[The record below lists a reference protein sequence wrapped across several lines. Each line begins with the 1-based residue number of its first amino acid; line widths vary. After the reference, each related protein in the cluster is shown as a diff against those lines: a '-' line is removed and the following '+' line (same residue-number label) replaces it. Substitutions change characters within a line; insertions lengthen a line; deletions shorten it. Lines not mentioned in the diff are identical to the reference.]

1 MTAKMN
7 EKESEEEIERAFQLF
22 AFEDKK
28 TITFDNL
35 KKIAQELGETMTD
48 DELKL
53 MLSEANNGDKSSS
66 VTQEQFSQVLSKATN
81 L

>member
-7 EKESEEEIERAFQLF
+7 EKESEEELARAFKLF
-22 AFEDKK
+22 AFDDGK

-35 KKIAQELGETMTD
+35 KRIAIELGETMTD

-53 MLSEANNGDKSSS
+53 MLSEANGGDKSNTVS
-66 VTQEQFSQVLSKATN
+66 E
-81 L
+81 

>member
-7 EKESEEEIERAFQLF
+7 EKESEQEIKRAFQLF

-28 TITFDNL
+28 SISFVNL
-35 KKIAQELGETMTD
+35 KRIAEELGETMTD

-53 MLSEANNGDKSSS
+53 MIFEANGGDKSLAVS
-66 VTQEQFSQVLSKATN
+66 E
-81 L
+81 